1 MTTRSGELSL
11 SFLSDVSDYI
21 ADRFAFRQALAT
33 AWAGVNA
40 RLLGTSVEEQ
50 VILGSDGWL
59 YFSDTL
65 PDYMG
70 QGMSDAE
77 LRYLANDLALM
88 QEYI

>member
-1 MTTRSGELSL
+1 M
-11 SFLSDVSDYI
+11 
-21 ADRFAFRQALAT
+21 
-33 AWAGVNA
+33 
-40 RLLGTSVEEQ
+40 
-50 VILGSDGWL
+50 ILGSDGWL

-88 QEYI
+88 QEYIESQGKQFAFTIAPNKNSIYPEHMPDYIENRHGDQTLPAWARISTQPA